1 MSREKGFTPSL
12 HVIAHKKRG
21 IVYDEQ
27 TRIFKSESWRLGKE
41 RLTLA
46 KTIFLFVHE
55 DSQTPSYLAG
65 RIVRFSDNLGEP
77 GRTVVTAQKM
87 DLSMRWP
94 NYKSCGS
101 AFMYGPAPPGQEAI
115 LSPVIHVASDHA
127 GSPAPI
133 AVPEAGPPMPAR
145 AKDLYV
151 AENTHFPGMFKVGVS
166 GNVPQRMAELERSHP
181 FRVKAVATFSGREGV
196 ERDVHQALQAYLV
209 TTGTGT
215 EWFKC
220 PLSKILGSI
229 GDAIEASRSVF
240 DFEAQTPRQ
249 VSEPRS
255 RPLDAFLANP
265 SSST

>member
-1 MSREKGFTPSL
+1 MSRKEGFTPSL
-12 HVIAHKKRG
+12 HVIDHERRG

-27 TRIFKSESWRLGKE
+27 TRIFKSGSWRLGKE

-55 DSQTPSYLAG
+55 DSKTPSYLAG
-65 RIVRFSDNLGEP
+65 RIVRFSDDLNRP

-87 DLSMRWP
+87 ELSMRWP
-94 NYKSCGS
+94 NDKSYGS
-101 AFMYGPAPPGQEAI
+101 AFMYGPAPPDQAI
-115 LSPVIHVASDHA
+115 LPPVIHVASDHA
-127 GSPAPI
+127 GAPAPI
-133 AVPEAGPPMPAR
+133 AVPEAGPPEAGPPVTAR

-151 AENTHFPGMFKVGVS
+151 AENSLFPGMFKVGIS

-181 FRVKAVATFSGREGV
+181 FRVKEVATFPGREGV

-215 EWFKC
+215 EWFKA
-220 PLSKILGSI
+220 PLSKILGAI

-240 DFEAQTPRQ
+240 DFETQTPRQ
-249 VSEPRS
+249 VSEPR
-255 RPLDAFLANP
+255 LA
-265 SSST
+265 SV